1 MNKFFKT
8 ALLAATVFSSTFALG
23 QVINVTPKYPGET
36 TEVNVNPLPP
46 QGGAGQGV
54 ASGSNPANPP
64 ITSPPPPIR
73 MSTAQAKATKEI
85 RDGYRSRVVYIH
97 TYLRKDT
104 WKAEMDKAHEWV
116 ALQFKQRDLN
126 AFHIYQEL
134 ITVRDR
140 IDVTESDIA
149 ILKREAASHGW
160 NVSKTVPLTA
170 NPVVAT
176 VPTTTTPV
184 TPTLTTIVPTTVASA
199 APVVPAPVLVTQ
211 QLLPPPVA
219 QGQGQENNMI
229 FVTITLALIVLAALI
244 ALAVWL
250 AGRRQSA
257 GPEITAI
264 SAPLIQ
270 LADIDNNVKFTSFVV
285 LPNGGHIKVKSKR

>member
-184 TPTLTTIVPTTVASA
+184 TPTLTTVVPTTVASA

-211 QLLPPPVA
+211 QLLPPPHRSRCLDRLSCVVSWSPTKRWPRNHRDFGSANSISGHRQQRKVHELRCIA
-219 QGQGQENNMI
+219 QRWAHQGEEQK
-229 FVTITLALIVLAALI
+229 I
-244 ALAVWL
+244 A
-250 AGRRQSA
+250 
-257 GPEITAI
+257 
-264 SAPLIQ
+264 
-270 LADIDNNVKFTSFVV
+270 FTV
-285 LPNGGHIKVKSKR
+285 